1 MIIQDIVKEQV
12 FNKWWLEKQTKVFF
26 YPFEWKENK
35 INTYSIYKK
44 MGQYSFELVSCLDR
58 DFIKLELLEVKN
70 DVDLNTILAKRLL
83 VKI

>member
-1 MIIQDIVKEQV
+1 
-12 FNKWWLEKQTKVFF
+12 
-26 YPFEWKENK
+26 
-35 INTYSIYKK
+35 